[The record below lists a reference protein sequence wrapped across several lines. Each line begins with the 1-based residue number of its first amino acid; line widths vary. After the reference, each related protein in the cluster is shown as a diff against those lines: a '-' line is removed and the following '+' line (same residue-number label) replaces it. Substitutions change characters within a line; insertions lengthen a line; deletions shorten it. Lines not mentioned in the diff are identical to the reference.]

1 MQKVN
6 SMKENT
12 QFVSPKAGSYADQ
25 SATGKTD
32 KEQNSASERGI
43 STRQESLN
51 TAGLLKIVLTITVLC
66 GSIYTILNSGNALI
80 GEMCKGLII
89 VALLILI
96 EDISNNQP
104 QNQI

>member
-1 MQKVN
+1 
-6 SMKENT
+6 MKENT

-25 SATGKTD
+25 SATGNTV
-32 KEQNSASERGI
+32 KEQKTASDTGI
-43 STRQESLN
+43 TPGQESLN
-51 TAGLLKIVLTITVLC
+51 TAGLLKIALTTTVLC

-80 GEMCKGLII
+80 SEMCKGLII

-96 EDISNNQP
+96 KDISNNQP